1 MDNPVDVFADH
12 PQGEAV
18 IRRRENPLFDYPL
31 FVDREE
37 QGIHRSNPQLADNRA
52 TR

>member
-12 PQGEAV
+12 PQGEEV

-37 QGIHRSNPQLADNRA
+37 QGTMERVFLLPHCDVD
-52 TR
+52 